1 MCVMCST
8 ALAEH
13 FKARNITPEAWY
25 FNTDGAPSHFKNRFT
40 MQSLFKF
47 KTRSGATTVV
57 WETCAPGHGKGPW
70 DGIGAVVKRFCRRME
85 RENKVYANGAR
96 DVFCL
101 LLDSFQKDKVGSRVA
116 IDAFVFHYILS
127 PSEPTLS
134 GENVWSPIIRPS
146 ARPTVTS
153 ITGIRSSFCF
163 RVAGA
168 NVLAVRELSC
178 RCRCCLEHRWT
189 DCKNADAGSWRRVTM
204 TCSAAAAGTRT
215 RSSQRQIVSA
225 QRRGFAQQCK
235 IGDVIAMESAND
247 AEGFS
252 FWLARVQT
260 PAFRYQGPATVQQG
274 RKMVPNTWYI
284 TVRYY
289 DRFPTNSASSFKLTD
304 QVLTENAEGVL
315 ARDFPLEAR
324 LVRRSARGHSA
335 DAPVPYISLGASEI
349 RMLDDQPSL
358 DGM

>member
-1 MCVMCST
+1 MASGNQRHTSLSLPTALTIRTLCSEPWQVFACCELKFACLFICFLFSFLVARFCCKCKSQMCVMCST

-13 FKARNITPEAWY
+13 FKACNITPEAWY

-47 KTRSGATTVV
+47 KTRSGDTTVV
-57 WETCAPGHGKGPW
+57 WENCAPGHGKGPS

-204 TCSAAAAGTRT
+204 TCSEVTGINNMPLTF
-215 RSSQRQIVSA
+215 
-225 QRRGFAQQCK
+225 RR
-235 IGDVIAMESAND
+235 I
-247 AEGFS
+247 
-252 FWLARVQT
+252 
-260 PAFRYQGPATVQQG
+260 
-274 RKMVPNTWYI
+274 
-284 TVRYY
+284 
-289 DRFPTNSASSFKLTD
+289 
-304 QVLTENAEGVL
+304 
-315 ARDFPLEAR
+315 
-324 LVRRSARGHSA
+324 H
-335 DAPVPYISLGASEI
+335 
-349 RMLDDQPSL
+349 
-358 DGM
+358 